1 MIDLPEVFFAGYV
14 DTNPGSDDNEIIL
27 AVSSYSEEN
36 RSFLGPTQSGWRPLW
51 DIELSSGASLSNT
64 IVPIR
69 AEFLVSSSPVA
80 TDDVSEVPEQVM
92 LQQNFPNPFNP
103 TTTIR
108 YSLPQSGPVTLAVYD
123 LLGRQVTTLVD
134 GVQPAGAHTV
144 TLDAGQWASGLYFYT
159 LQANGQRQT
168 RRMVLV
174 K

>member
-1 MIDLPEVFFAGYV
+1 QIVLVTSPY
-14 DTNPGSDDNEIIL
+14 NQ
-27 AVSSYSEEN
+27 EN
-36 RSFLGPTQSGWRPLW
+36 RTFIGPTQNGWRPLW
-51 DIELSSGASLSNT
+51 DIELSDGTSLSNT
-64 IVPIR
+64 IVPVR
-69 AEFLVSSSPVA
+69 AEFLVSSQPVA
-80 TDDVSEVPEQVM
+80 TDTPSELPEQVA

-108 YSLPQSGPVTLAVYD
+108 YSLPQSGAVTLAVYD

-134 GVQPAGAHTV
+134 GVQTAGAHTV
-144 TLDAGQWASGLYFYT
+144 TLDASEWASGLYFYT